1 MTLINIK
8 MSHKCIV
15 SRAFI
20 LVTDAKVKDSHVMD
34 CNTVVKSPQK
44 KPKFTCFFTRINPF
58 TPKGSPF
65 DE

>member
-1 MTLINIK
+1 

-44 KPKFTCFFTRINPF
+44 KQNLHVFLHELTLSLPRGLPLTSKIV
-58 TPKGSPF
+58 
-65 DE
+65 